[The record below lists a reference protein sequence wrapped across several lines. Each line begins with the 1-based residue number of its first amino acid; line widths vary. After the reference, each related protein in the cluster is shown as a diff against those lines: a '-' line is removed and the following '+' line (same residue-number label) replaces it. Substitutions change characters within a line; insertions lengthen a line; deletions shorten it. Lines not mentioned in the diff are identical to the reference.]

1 MGKKAIDEAQARQ
14 CQNTSSLDV
23 SDLSKVVLA
32 LTQAYEYLAMGAALA
47 LLKSYGDEH
56 AI

>member
-1 MGKKAIDEAQARQ
+1 LSFDG
-14 CQNTSSLDV
+14 
-23 SDLSKVVLA
+23 SDLLKVVLA